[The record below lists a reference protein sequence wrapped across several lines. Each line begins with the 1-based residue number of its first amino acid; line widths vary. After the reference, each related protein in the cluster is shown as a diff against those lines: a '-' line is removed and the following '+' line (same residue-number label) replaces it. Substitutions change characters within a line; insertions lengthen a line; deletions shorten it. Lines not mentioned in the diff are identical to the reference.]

1 MTDSAKMS
9 TVSWVFCPGRQ
20 EGQGTAGGRDD
31 AEEVD
36 AREVRVLLLCMLLRS
51 NRAREFLT
59 TTAQKA
65 ESPRAA
71 SVDALRQFVLGVST
85 GRKQVFGLRRRV
97 ASGRA

>member
-1 MTDSAKMS
+1 MS

-20 EGQGTAGGRDD
+20 AGRQEGQGRAGGRDD

-51 NRAREFLT
+51 DRAREFLTT

-85 GRKQVFGLRRRV
+85 GRKQVFGLGRRV
-97 ASGRA
+97 ASVRA